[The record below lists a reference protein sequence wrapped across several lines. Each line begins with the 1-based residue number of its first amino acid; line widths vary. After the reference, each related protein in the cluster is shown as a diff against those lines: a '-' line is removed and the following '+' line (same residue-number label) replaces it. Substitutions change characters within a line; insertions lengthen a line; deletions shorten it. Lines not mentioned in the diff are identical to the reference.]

1 MQIFK
6 TAGVLAAALVLAGCV
21 SAPPLVQ
28 PSPLQALDM
37 PAQWQGAAG
46 AAGSDSA
53 GGQGDPVNQGW
64 WRSFGSA
71 ELDALVADAQQ
82 QSLDVAA
89 AMARVQQAQASARY
103 AGADL
108 LPTVNASA
116 QAGHQGRLGGHADTT
131 GRNLSVGLAASYELD
146 LWGRLQS
153 QRDAAG
159 ASLRAS
165 SFDHDTVRLSVTA
178 AVADAWLLNVGL
190 RERGDIAQRNLQTAE
205 RLLVLVQSKASLG
218 AATALE
224 LAQQRGLVAA
234 QRRALAALAQQQADA
249 QRSLALLLG
258 RVQDPAIA
266 QSSVLALQVP
276 RIDQGEPIALVTRR
290 PDIARAEARLQA
302 ADGDLEAAR
311 AAMLPRLTL
320 TAELGAQGRQ
330 LHRVLDNPLYAL
342 AAGLAAPI
350 FDAGRLAANRDL
362 VMAQREE
369 LLLAYRQSI
378 VQAFSDVQ
386 TALNAVAGVQQQA
399 RAQEEE
405 LRQARRALAL
415 AEARYRAGAETQ
427 LLLLDTQRSLYQA
440 QDLAVQLQQER
451 LRASVALYKALG
463 GGWAQVPGPQA
474 QGE

>member
-1 MQIFK
+1 MQIFPI
-6 TAGVLAAALVLAGCV
+6 ASALAAALVLAGCV
-21 SAPPLVQ
+21 SAPTQVQ
-28 PSPLQALDM
+28 QSQLQALDV
-37 PAQWQGAAG
+37 PAQWQRSDAA
-46 AAGSDSA
+46 
-53 GGQGDPVNQGW
+53 QGDAVSQGW

-82 QSLDVAA
+82 RSLDVAA
-89 AMARVQQAQASARY
+89 AMARLQQAQASASY
-103 AGADL
+103 AGAEL

-116 QAGHQGRLGGHADTT
+116 LAGHQGRLGGHAETT

-159 ASLRAS
+159 AALRAS

-190 RERGDIAQRNLQTAE
+190 RERGEIAQRNLQIAE
-205 RLLVLVQSKASLG
+205 RLLALVESKASFG
-218 AATALE
+218 AATSLE

-234 QRRALAALAQQQADA
+234 QRRALAALDQQQDDA

-258 RVQDPAIA
+258 QAQGPAVS

-276 RIDQGEPIALVTRR
+276 RIDQGQPIALVTRR

-302 ADGDLEAAR
+302 ADADLEAAR

-330 LHRVLDNPLYAL
+330 LQRVLDNPLYAL

-399 RAQEEE
+399 LAQEEE
-405 LRQARRALAL
+405 LRQARRAMAL

-427 LLLLDTQRSLYQA
+427 LVLLDTQRSLYQA

-463 GGWAQVPGPQA
+463 GGWGQV
-474 QGE
+474 QGEASKG

>member
-1 MQIFK
+1 MQIFLI
-6 TAGVLAAALVLAGCV
+6 ASALAAALVLAGCV
-21 SAPPLVQ
+21 SAPPQVQ
-28 PSPLQALDM
+28 QSQWQALDV
-37 PAQWQGAAG
+37 PAQWQRSDAA
-46 AAGSDSA
+46 
-53 GGQGDPVNQGW
+53 QGDAVSQGW

-82 QSLDVAA
+82 HSLDMAA

-103 AGADL
+103 AGAEL
-108 LPTVNASA
+108 LPKVNATA
-116 QAGHQGRLGGHADTT
+116 QAGHQGRMGGHAETT
-131 GRNLSVGLAASYELD
+131 GRSLSVGLAVSYELD

-159 ASLRAS
+159 AALRAS

-190 RERGDIAQRNLQTAE
+190 RERGEIAQRNLQTAE
-205 RLLVLVQSKASLG
+205 RLLALVEAKANFG
-218 AATALE
+218 AATSLE

-234 QRRALAALAQQQADA
+234 QRRALAALDQQQADA

-258 RVQDPAIA
+258 QAQGPAVS

-276 RIDQGEPIALVTRR
+276 RIDQGEPIELVTRR

-302 ADGDLEAAR
+302 ADADLDAAR
-311 AAMLPRLTL
+311 AAMLPRLSL

-330 LHRVLDNPLYAL
+330 LHRVLDNPLYSL

-362 VMAQREE
+362 VIAQREE

-399 RAQEEE
+399 LAQEEE
-405 LRQARRALAL
+405 LRQARKALAL

-427 LLLLDTQRSLYQA
+427 LVLLDTQRSLYQA
-440 QDLAVQLQQER
+440 QDLAVQLHQER

-463 GGWAQVPGPQA
+463 GGWGQV
-474 QGE
+474 QGEPSKG

>member
-1 MQIFK
+1 MQIFPI
-6 TAGVLAAALVLAGCV
+6 ASALAAALVLAGCV
-21 SAPPLVQ
+21 SAPTQVQ
-28 PSPLQALDM
+28 QAQLQALDV
-37 PAQWQGAAG
+37 PAQWQRSDAA
-46 AAGSDSA
+46 
-53 GGQGDPVNQGW
+53 QGDAVSQGW

-82 QSLDVAA
+82 RSLDVAA

-103 AGADL
+103 AGAEL

-116 QAGHQGRLGGHADTT
+116 LAGHQGRLGGHAETT

-159 ASLRAS
+159 AALRAS

-190 RERGDIAQRNLQTAE
+190 RERGEIAQRNLQIAE
-205 RLLVLVQSKASLG
+205 RLLALVESKASFG
-218 AATALE
+218 AATSLE

-234 QRRALAALAQQQADA
+234 QRRALAALDQQQDDA

-258 RVQDPAIA
+258 QAQGPAVS

-276 RIDQGEPIALVTRR
+276 RIDQGQPIALVTRR

-302 ADGDLEAAR
+302 ADADLEGAR

-330 LHRVLDNPLYAL
+330 LQRVLDNPLYAL
-342 AAGLAAPI
+342 AVGLAAPI

-362 VMAQREE
+362 VMAQSEE

-399 RAQEEE
+399 LAQEEE

-427 LLLLDTQRSLYQA
+427 LVLLDTQRSLYQA
-440 QDLAVQLQQER
+440 QDLAVQLHQER

-463 GGWAQVPGPQA
+463 GGWGQV
-474 QGE
+474 QGEASKG

>member
-1 MQIFK
+1 MQIFP
-6 TAGVLAAALVLAGCV
+6 TASALAAALVLAGCV
-21 SAPPLVQ
+21 SAPPQVQ
-28 PSPLQALDM
+28 QSQLQALDV
-37 PAQWQGAAG
+37 PAQWQRSDAA
-46 AAGSDSA
+46 
-53 GGQGDPVNQGW
+53 QGDAVSQGW

-82 QSLDVAA
+82 HSLDVAA

-103 AGADL
+103 AGAEL
-108 LPTVNASA
+108 LPTVNATA
-116 QAGHQGRLGGHADTT
+116 QAGHEGRLGGHAQTS

-153 QRDAAG
+153 QHDAAG
-159 ASLRAS
+159 AALRAS

-205 RLLVLVQSKASLG
+205 RLLVLVESKANFG
-218 AATALE
+218 AATSLE

-234 QRRALAALAQQQADA
+234 QRRALAALDQQQADA

-258 RVQDPAIA
+258 QVQGPAVR

-302 ADGDLEAAR
+302 ADADLDAAR
-311 AAMLPRLTL
+311 AAMLPRLSL
-320 TAELGAQGRQ
+320 TAGLDAQGRQ
-330 LHRVLDNPLYAL
+330 LHRVLDNPLYSL

-350 FDAGRLAANRDL
+350 FDAGRLAAHRDL
-362 VMAQREE
+362 VIAQREE

-399 RAQEEE
+399 LAQEEE
-405 LRQARRALAL
+405 LRQARKALAL

-427 LLLLDTQRSLYQA
+427 LVLLDTQRSLYQA
-440 QDLAVQLQQER
+440 QDLAVQLHQER

-463 GGWAQVPGPQA
+463 GGWGQV
-474 QGE
+474 QGEAPKG

>member
-1 MQIFK
+1 MQIFPI
-6 TAGVLAAALVLAGCV
+6 ASALVAALVLAGCV
-21 SAPPLVQ
+21 SAPPQVQ
-28 PSPLQALDM
+28 QSQWQALDV
-37 PAQWQGAAG
+37 PAQWQRSGAA
-46 AAGSDSA
+46 
-53 GGQGDPVNQGW
+53 QGDAVSQGW

-82 QSLDVAA
+82 HSLNVAA

-103 AGADL
+103 AGAEL
-108 LPTVNASA
+108 LPTVNATA
-116 QAGHQGRLGGHADTT
+116 QAGHQGRLGGHAETT

-159 ASLRAS
+159 AALRAS

-190 RERGDIAQRNLQTAE
+190 RERGEIAQRNLQTAE
-205 RLLVLVQSKASLG
+205 RLLVLVESKASFG
-218 AATALE
+218 AATSLE

-234 QRRALAALAQQQADA
+234 QRRALAALDQQQADA

-258 RVQDPAIA
+258 QAQGPAVR

-302 ADGDLEAAR
+302 ADADLEAAR

-320 TAELGAQGRQ
+320 SAELGAQGRQ
-330 LHRVLDNPLYAL
+330 LHRVLDNPLYSL

-350 FDAGRLAANRDL
+350 FDAGRLAANCDL
-362 VMAQREE
+362 VIAQREE

-399 RAQEEE
+399 LAQEEE
-405 LRQARRALAL
+405 LRQARKALAL

-427 LLLLDTQRSLYQA
+427 LVLLDTQRSLYQA
-440 QDLAVQLQQER
+440 QDLAVQLHQER

-463 GGWAQVPGPQA
+463 GGWGQV
-474 QGE
+474 QGEPTRG

>member
-1 MQIFK
+1 MQIFPI
-6 TAGVLAAALVLAGCV
+6 ASALAAALVLAGCV
-21 SAPPLVQ
+21 SAPTQVQ
-28 PSPLQALDM
+28 QSQLQALDV
-37 PAQWQGAAG
+37 PAQWQRSDAA
-46 AAGSDSA
+46 
-53 GGQGDPVNQGW
+53 QGDAVSQGW

-71 ELDALVADAQQ
+71 ELDALVDDAQQ
-82 QSLDVAA
+82 RSLDVAA
-89 AMARVQQAQASARY
+89 AMARLQQAQASARY
-103 AGADL
+103 AGAEL

-116 QAGHQGRLGGHADTT
+116 LAGHQGRLGGHAETT

-159 ASLRAS
+159 AALRAS

-190 RERGDIAQRNLQTAE
+190 RERGEIAQRNLQIAE
-205 RLLVLVQSKASLG
+205 RLLALVESKASFG
-218 AATALE
+218 AATSLE

-234 QRRALAALAQQQADA
+234 QRRALAALDQQQDDA

-258 RVQDPAIA
+258 QAQGPAVS

-276 RIDQGEPIALVTRR
+276 RIDQGQPIALVTRR

-302 ADGDLEAAR
+302 ADADLEAAR

-330 LHRVLDNPLYAL
+330 LQRVLDNPLYAL

-399 RAQEEE
+399 LAQEEE
-405 LRQARRALAL
+405 LRQARRAMAL

-427 LLLLDTQRSLYQA
+427 LVLLDTQRSLYQA
-440 QDLAVQLQQER
+440 QDLAVQLHQER

-463 GGWAQVPGPQA
+463 GGWGQV
-474 QGE
+474 QGEASKG

>member
-1 MQIFK
+1 MQIFPI
-6 TAGVLAAALVLAGCV
+6 ASALAAALVLAGCV
-21 SAPPLVQ
+21 SAWPQVQ
-28 PSPLQALDM
+28 GVQQAQLQALDV
-37 PAQWQGAAG
+37 PAQWQRSDAA
-46 AAGSDSA
+46 
-53 GGQGDPVNQGW
+53 QGDAVSQGW

-82 QSLDVAA
+82 HSLDVAA

-103 AGADL
+103 AGAEL
-108 LPTVNASA
+108 LPTVNATA
-116 QAGHQGRLGGHADTT
+116 QAGHQGRLGGHAETT

-159 ASLRAS
+159 AALRAS

-205 RLLVLVQSKASLG
+205 RLLALVESKANFG
-218 AATALE
+218 AATSLE

-234 QRRALAALAQQQADA
+234 QRCALAALDQQQADA

-258 RVQDPAIA
+258 QAQGPAVR

-302 ADGDLEAAR
+302 ADADLEAAR
-311 AAMLPRLTL
+311 AAMLPRLSL

-330 LHRVLDNPLYAL
+330 LHRVLDNPLYSL

-362 VMAQREE
+362 VIAQREE

-399 RAQEEE
+399 LAQEEE
-405 LRQARRALAL
+405 LRQARKALAL

-427 LLLLDTQRSLYQA
+427 LVLLDTQRSLYQA
-440 QDLAVQLQQER
+440 QDLAVQLHQER

-463 GGWAQVPGPQA
+463 GGWGQV
-474 QGE
+474 QGEPTKG

>member
-1 MQIFK
+1 MQSFK

-21 SAPPLVQ
+21 SAPTLVHQ
-28 PSPLQALDM
+28 SPLQALDV
-37 PAQWQGAAG
+37 PAQWQGAVAG
-46 AAGSDSA
+46 DGSADAVS
-53 GGQGDPVNQGW
+53 QGW

-71 ELDALVADAQQ
+71 ELDVLVADAQQ

-103 AGADL
+103 AGAEL
-108 LPTVNASA
+108 MPALNASA

-165 SFDHDTVRLSVTA
+165 SFDHDTVRLAVTA

-205 RLLVLVQSKASLG
+205 RLLALVQSKASLG

-234 QRRALAALAQQQADA
+234 QRRVLAALAQQQADA

-258 RVQDPAIA
+258 QVQAPAIA

-276 RIDQGEPIALVTRR
+276 RIDQGQPIALVTRR

-302 ADGDLEAAR
+302 ADADLEAAR

-330 LHRVLDNPLYAL
+330 LQRVLDNPLYAL

-350 FDAGRLAANRDL
+350 FDAGRLAASRDL
-362 VMAQREE
+362 VAAQRAE

-386 TALNAVAGVQQQA
+386 TALNAVSGVEQQA
-399 RAQEEE
+399 LAQEEE
-405 LRQARRALAL
+405 LRQARKALAL

-427 LLLLDTQRSLYQA
+427 LVLLDTQRSLYQA

-463 GGWAQVPGPQA
+463 GGWGQEQLQVRGDVAPLSP
-474 QGE
+474 

>member
-1 MQIFK
+1 MQIFPI
-6 TAGVLAAALVLAGCV
+6 ASALAAALVLAGCV
-21 SAPPLVQ
+21 SAPTQVQ
-28 PSPLQALDM
+28 QVQLQALDV
-37 PAQWQGAAG
+37 PAQWQRSDAA
-46 AAGSDSA
+46 
-53 GGQGDPVNQGW
+53 QGDAVSQGW

-82 QSLDVAA
+82 RSLDVAG

-103 AGADL
+103 AGAEL

-116 QAGHQGRLGGHADTT
+116 LAGHQGRLGGHAETT

-159 ASLRAS
+159 AALRAS

-190 RERGDIAQRNLQTAE
+190 RERGEIAQRNLQIAE
-205 RLLVLVQSKASLG
+205 RLLALVESKASFG
-218 AATALE
+218 AATSLE

-234 QRRALAALAQQQADA
+234 QRRALAALDQQQDDA

-258 RVQDPAIA
+258 QAQGPAVS

-276 RIDQGEPIALVTRR
+276 RIDQGQPIALVTRR

-302 ADGDLEAAR
+302 ADADLEAAR

-330 LHRVLDNPLYAL
+330 LQRVLDNPLYAL

-399 RAQEEE
+399 LAQEEE

-427 LLLLDTQRSLYQA
+427 LVLLDTQRSLYQA
-440 QDLAVQLQQER
+440 QDLAVQLHQER

-463 GGWAQVPGPQA
+463 GGWGQV
-474 QGE
+474 QGEASKG

>member
-1 MQIFK
+1 
-6 TAGVLAAALVLAGCV
+6 
-21 SAPPLVQ
+21 
-28 PSPLQALDM
+28 
-37 PAQWQGAAG
+37 
-46 AAGSDSA
+46 
-53 GGQGDPVNQGW
+53 
-64 WRSFGSA
+64 
-71 ELDALVADAQQ
+71 
-82 QSLDVAA
+82 
-89 AMARVQQAQASARY
+89 
-103 AGADL
+103 
-108 LPTVNASA
+108 LPKVNATA
-116 QAGHQGRLGGHADTT
+116 QAGHQGRLGGHAETT

-159 ASLRAS
+159 AALRAS

-190 RERGDIAQRNLQTAE
+190 RERGEIAQRNLQTAE
-205 RLLVLVQSKASLG
+205 RLLALVESKANFG
-218 AATALE
+218 AATSLE

-234 QRRALAALAQQQADA
+234 QRRALAALDQQQADA

-258 RVQDPAIA
+258 QAQGPAVS

-276 RIDQGEPIALVTRR
+276 RIDQGQPIALVTRR

-302 ADGDLEAAR
+302 ADADLEAAR

-330 LHRVLDNPLYAL
+330 LQRVLDNPLYAL

-399 RAQEEE
+399 LAQEEE

-427 LLLLDTQRSLYQA
+427 LVLLDTQRSLYQA
-440 QDLAVQLQQER
+440 QDLAVQLHQER

-463 GGWAQVPGPQA
+463 GGWGQV
-474 QGE
+474 QGEAPKG

>member
-1 MQIFK
+1 MQIFPI
-6 TAGVLAAALVLAGCV
+6 ASALAAALVLAGCV
-21 SAPPLVQ
+21 SAPTQVQ
-28 PSPLQALDM
+28 QSQLQALDV
-37 PAQWQGAAG
+37 PAQWQRSDAA
-46 AAGSDSA
+46 
-53 GGQGDPVNQGW
+53 QGDAVSQGW

-82 QSLDVAA
+82 RSLDVAA

-103 AGADL
+103 AGAEL

-116 QAGHQGRLGGHADTT
+116 LAGHQGRLGGHAETT

-159 ASLRAS
+159 AALRAS

-190 RERGDIAQRNLQTAE
+190 RERGEIAQRNLQIAE
-205 RLLVLVQSKASLG
+205 RLLALVESKASFG
-218 AATALE
+218 AATSLE

-234 QRRALAALAQQQADA
+234 QRRALAALDQQQDDA

-258 RVQDPAIA
+258 QAQGPAVS

-276 RIDQGEPIALVTRR
+276 RIDQGQPIALVTRR

-302 ADGDLEAAR
+302 ADADLEAAR

-330 LHRVLDNPLYAL
+330 LQRVLDNPLYAL
-342 AAGLAAPI
+342 AVGLAAPI

-399 RAQEEE
+399 LAQEEE

-427 LLLLDTQRSLYQA
+427 LVLLDTQRSLYQA

-463 GGWAQVPGPQA
+463 GGWGQV
-474 QGE
+474 QGEASKG

>member
-1 MQIFK
+1 MQIFPI
-6 TAGVLAAALVLAGCV
+6 ASALAAALVLAGCV
-21 SAPPLVQ
+21 SAPTQVQ
-28 PSPLQALDM
+28 QAQLQALDV
-37 PAQWQGAAG
+37 PAQWQRSDAA
-46 AAGSDSA
+46 
-53 GGQGDPVNQGW
+53 QGDAVSQGW

-71 ELDALVADAQQ
+71 ELDALVDDAQQ
-82 QSLDVAA
+82 RSLDVAA

-103 AGADL
+103 AGAEL

-116 QAGHQGRLGGHADTT
+116 LAGHQGRLGGHAETT

-159 ASLRAS
+159 AALRAS

-190 RERGDIAQRNLQTAE
+190 RERGEIAQRNLQIAE
-205 RLLVLVQSKASLG
+205 RLLALVESKASFG
-218 AATALE
+218 AATSLE

-234 QRRALAALAQQQADA
+234 QRRALAALDQQQDDA

-258 RVQDPAIA
+258 QAQGPAVS

-276 RIDQGEPIALVTRR
+276 RIDQGQPIALVTRR

-302 ADGDLEAAR
+302 ADADLEAAR

-330 LHRVLDNPLYAL
+330 LQRVLDNPLYAL

-399 RAQEEE
+399 LAQEEE

-427 LLLLDTQRSLYQA
+427 LVLLDTQRSLYQA
-440 QDLAVQLQQER
+440 QDLAVQLHQER

-463 GGWAQVPGPQA
+463 GGWGQV
-474 QGE
+474 QGEASKG

>member
-1 MQIFK
+1 MQIFPI
-6 TAGVLAAALVLAGCV
+6 ASALAAALVLAGCV
-21 SAPPLVQ
+21 SAPTQVQ
-28 PSPLQALDM
+28 QAQLQALDV
-37 PAQWQGAAG
+37 PAQWQRSDAA
-46 AAGSDSA
+46 
-53 GGQGDPVNQGW
+53 QGDAVSQGW

-82 QSLDVAA
+82 RSLDVAA

-103 AGADL
+103 AGAEL

-116 QAGHQGRLGGHADTT
+116 LAGHQGRLGGHAETT

-159 ASLRAS
+159 AALRAS

-190 RERGDIAQRNLQTAE
+190 RERGEIAQRNLQIAE
-205 RLLVLVQSKASLG
+205 RLLALVESKASFG
-218 AATALE
+218 AATSLE

-234 QRRALAALAQQQADA
+234 QRRALAALDQQQDDA

-258 RVQDPAIA
+258 QAQGPAVS

-276 RIDQGEPIALVTRR
+276 RIDQGQPIALVTRR

-302 ADGDLEAAR
+302 ADADLEAAR

-330 LHRVLDNPLYAL
+330 LQRVLDNPLYAL

-399 RAQEEE
+399 LAQEEE

-427 LLLLDTQRSLYQA
+427 LVLLDTQRSLYQA
-440 QDLAVQLQQER
+440 QDLAVQLHQER

-463 GGWAQVPGPQA
+463 GGWGQV
-474 QGE
+474 QGEASKG

>member
-1 MQIFK
+1 MQIFPI
-6 TAGVLAAALVLAGCV
+6 ASALAAALVLAGCV
-21 SAPPLVQ
+21 SAPPQVQ
-28 PSPLQALDM
+28 QSQLQALDVS
-37 PAQWQGAAG
+37 AQWQRSDAA
-46 AAGSDSA
+46 
-53 GGQGDPVNQGW
+53 QGDAVSQGW

-82 QSLDVAA
+82 HSLDVAA

-103 AGADL
+103 AGAEL
-108 LPTVNASA
+108 LPTVNATA
-116 QAGHQGRLGGHADTT
+116 QAGHQGRLGGHAEMT

-159 ASLRAS
+159 AALRAS

-190 RERGDIAQRNLQTAE
+190 RERGEIAQRNLQTAE
-205 RLLVLVQSKASLG
+205 RLLALVESKANFG
-218 AATALE
+218 AATSLE

-234 QRRALAALAQQQADA
+234 QRRALAALDQQQADV

-258 RVQDPAIA
+258 QAQGPAVS

-276 RIDQGEPIALVTRR
+276 RIDQGEPIELVTRR

-302 ADGDLEAAR
+302 ADADLEAAR
-311 AAMLPRLTL
+311 AAMLPRLIL

-330 LHRVLDNPLYAL
+330 LHRVLDNPLYSL

-362 VMAQREE
+362 VIAQREE

-399 RAQEEE
+399 LAQEEE
-405 LRQARRALAL
+405 LRQARKALAL

-427 LLLLDTQRSLYQA
+427 LVLLDTQRSLYQA
-440 QDLAVQLQQER
+440 QDLAVQLHQER

-463 GGWAQVPGPQA
+463 GGWGQVQSEPSKG
-474 QGE
+474 

>member
-1 MQIFK
+1 MQIFPI
-6 TAGVLAAALVLAGCV
+6 ASALAAALVLAGCV
-21 SAPPLVQ
+21 SAPTQVQ
-28 PSPLQALDM
+28 QSQLQALDV
-37 PAQWQGAAG
+37 PAQWQRSDAA
-46 AAGSDSA
+46 
-53 GGQGDPVNQGW
+53 QGDAVSQGW

-82 QSLDVAA
+82 RSLDVAA

-103 AGADL
+103 AGAEL

-116 QAGHQGRLGGHADTT
+116 LAGHQGRLGGHAETT

-159 ASLRAS
+159 AALRAS

-190 RERGDIAQRNLQTAE
+190 RERGEIAQRNLQIAE
-205 RLLVLVQSKASLG
+205 RLLALVESKASFG
-218 AATALE
+218 AATSLE

-234 QRRALAALAQQQADA
+234 QRRALAALDQQQDDA

-258 RVQDPAIA
+258 QAQGPAVS

-276 RIDQGEPIALVTRR
+276 RIDQGQPIALVTRR

-302 ADGDLEAAR
+302 ADADLEAAR

-330 LHRVLDNPLYAL
+330 LQRVLDNPLYAL

-399 RAQEEE
+399 LAQEEE
-405 LRQARRALAL
+405 LRQARRAMAL

-427 LLLLDTQRSLYQA
+427 LVLLDTQRSLYQA

-463 GGWAQVPGPQA
+463 GGWGQV
-474 QGE
+474 QGEASKG

>member
-1 MQIFK
+1 MQIFPI
-6 TAGVLAAALVLAGCV
+6 ASALAAALVLAGCV
-21 SAPPLVQ
+21 SAPTQVQ
-28 PSPLQALDM
+28 QSQLQALDV
-37 PAQWQGAAG
+37 PAQWQRSDAA
-46 AAGSDSA
+46 
-53 GGQGDPVNQGW
+53 QGDAVSQGW

-82 QSLDVAA
+82 RSLDVAA
-89 AMARVQQAQASARY
+89 AMARLQQAQASARY
-103 AGADL
+103 AGAEL

-116 QAGHQGRLGGHADTT
+116 LAGHQGRLGGHAETT

-159 ASLRAS
+159 AALRAS

-190 RERGDIAQRNLQTAE
+190 RERGEIAQRNLQIAE
-205 RLLVLVQSKASLG
+205 RLLALVESKASFG
-218 AATALE
+218 AATSLE

-234 QRRALAALAQQQADA
+234 QRRALAALDQQQDDA

-258 RVQDPAIA
+258 QAQGPAVS

-276 RIDQGEPIALVTRR
+276 RIDQGQPIALVTRR

-302 ADGDLEAAR
+302 ADADLEAAR

-330 LHRVLDNPLYAL
+330 LQRVLDNPLYAL
-342 AAGLAAPI
+342 AVGLAAPI

-399 RAQEEE
+399 LAQEEE

-427 LLLLDTQRSLYQA
+427 LVLLDTQRSLYQA
-440 QDLAVQLQQER
+440 QDLAVQLHQER

-463 GGWAQVPGPQA
+463 GGWGQV
-474 QGE
+474 QGEASKG

>member
-1 MQIFK
+1 MQIFPI
-6 TAGVLAAALVLAGCV
+6 ASALAAALVLAGCV
-21 SAPPLVQ
+21 SAPTQVQ
-28 PSPLQALDM
+28 QVQLQALDV
-37 PAQWQGAAG
+37 PAQWQRSDAA
-46 AAGSDSA
+46 
-53 GGQGDPVNQGW
+53 QGDAVSQGW

-82 QSLDVAA
+82 RSLDVAA

-103 AGADL
+103 AGAEL

-116 QAGHQGRLGGHADTT
+116 LAGHQGRLGGHAETT

-159 ASLRAS
+159 AALRAS

-190 RERGDIAQRNLQTAE
+190 RERGEIAQRNLQIAE
-205 RLLVLVQSKASLG
+205 RLLALVESKASFG
-218 AATALE
+218 AATSLE

-234 QRRALAALAQQQADA
+234 QRRALAALDQQQDDA

-258 RVQDPAIA
+258 QAQGPAVS

-276 RIDQGEPIALVTRR
+276 RIDQGQPIALVTRR

-302 ADGDLEAAR
+302 ADADLEAAR

-330 LHRVLDNPLYAL
+330 LQRVLDNPLYAL
-342 AAGLAAPI
+342 AVGLAAPI

-399 RAQEEE
+399 LAQEEE

-427 LLLLDTQRSLYQA
+427 LVLLDTQRSLYQA
-440 QDLAVQLQQER
+440 QDLAVQLHQER

-463 GGWAQVPGPQA
+463 GGWGQV
-474 QGE
+474 QGEASKG

>member
-1 MQIFK
+1 MQIFPI
-6 TAGVLAAALVLAGCV
+6 ASALAAALVLAGCV
-21 SAPPLVQ
+21 SAPTQVQ
-28 PSPLQALDM
+28 QSQLQALDV
-37 PAQWQGAAG
+37 PAQWQRSDAA
-46 AAGSDSA
+46 
-53 GGQGDPVNQGW
+53 QGDAVSQGW

-82 QSLDVAA
+82 RSLDVAA

-103 AGADL
+103 AGAEL

-116 QAGHQGRLGGHADTT
+116 LAGHQGRLGGHAETT

-159 ASLRAS
+159 AALRAS

-190 RERGDIAQRNLQTAE
+190 RERGEIAQRNLQIAE
-205 RLLVLVQSKASLG
+205 RLLALVESKASFG
-218 AATALE
+218 AATSLE

-234 QRRALAALAQQQADA
+234 QRRALAALDQQQDDA

-258 RVQDPAIA
+258 QAQGPAVS

-276 RIDQGEPIALVTRR
+276 RIDQGQPIALVTRR

-302 ADGDLEAAR
+302 ADADLEAAR

-330 LHRVLDNPLYAL
+330 LQRVLDNPLYAL
-342 AAGLAAPI
+342 AVGLAAPI

-399 RAQEEE
+399 LAQEEE

-427 LLLLDTQRSLYQA
+427 LVLLDTQRSLYQA
-440 QDLAVQLQQER
+440 QDLAVQLHQER

-463 GGWAQVPGPQA
+463 GGWGQV
-474 QGE
+474 QGEASKG

>member
-1 MQIFK
+1 MQIFP
-6 TAGVLAAALVLAGCV
+6 TASALAAALVLAGCV
-21 SAPPLVQ
+21 SAPTQVQ
-28 PSPLQALDM
+28 QAQLQALDV
-37 PAQWQGAAG
+37 PAQWQRSDAA
-46 AAGSDSA
+46 
-53 GGQGDPVNQGW
+53 QGDAVSQGW

-82 QSLDVAA
+82 RSLDVAA

-103 AGADL
+103 AGAEL

-116 QAGHQGRLGGHADTT
+116 LAGHQGRLGGHAETT

-159 ASLRAS
+159 AALRAS

-190 RERGDIAQRNLQTAE
+190 RERGEIAQRNLQIAE
-205 RLLVLVQSKASLG
+205 RLLALVESKASFG
-218 AATALE
+218 AATSLE

-234 QRRALAALAQQQADA
+234 QRRALAALDQQQDDA

-258 RVQDPAIA
+258 QAQGPAVS

-276 RIDQGEPIALVTRR
+276 RIDQGQPIALVTRR

-302 ADGDLEAAR
+302 ADADLEAAR

-330 LHRVLDNPLYAL
+330 LQRVLDNPLYAL

-399 RAQEEE
+399 LAQEEE

-427 LLLLDTQRSLYQA
+427 LVLLDTQRSLYQA
-440 QDLAVQLQQER
+440 QDLAVQLHQER

-463 GGWAQVPGPQA
+463 GGWGQV
-474 QGE
+474 QGEASKG

>member
-1 MQIFK
+1 MQIFPI
-6 TAGVLAAALVLAGCV
+6 ASALAAALVLAGCV
-21 SAPPLVQ
+21 SAPPQVQ
-28 PSPLQALDM
+28 QSQWQALDV
-37 PAQWQGAAG
+37 PAQWQRSDGAT
-46 AAGSDSA
+46 
-53 GGQGDPVNQGW
+53 GQRDAVSQGW

-82 QSLDVAA
+82 HSLDVAA

-103 AGADL
+103 AGAEL
-108 LPTVNASA
+108 LPTVNATA
-116 QAGHQGRLGGHADTT
+116 QAGHQGRLGGHA
-131 GRNLSVGLAASYELD
+131 VGLAASYELD

-159 ASLRAS
+159 AALRAS

-190 RERGDIAQRNLQTAE
+190 RERGEIAQRNLQTAE
-205 RLLVLVQSKASLG
+205 RLLALVESKANFG
-218 AATALE
+218 AATSLE

-234 QRRALAALAQQQADA
+234 QRRALAALDQQQADA

-258 RVQDPAIA
+258 QAQGPAVS

-276 RIDQGEPIALVTRR
+276 RIDQGEPIELVTRR

-302 ADGDLEAAR
+302 ADADLEAAR
-311 AAMLPRLTL
+311 AAMLPRLSL

-330 LHRVLDNPLYAL
+330 LHRVLDNPLYSL

-362 VMAQREE
+362 VIAQREE

-386 TALNAVAGVQQQA
+386 TALNAVAGMQQQA
-399 RAQEEE
+399 LAQEEE
-405 LRQARRALAL
+405 LRQARKALAL

-427 LLLLDTQRSLYQA
+427 LVLLDTQRSLYQA
-440 QDLAVQLQQER
+440 QDLAVQLHQER

-463 GGWAQVPGPQA
+463 GGWGQV
-474 QGE
+474 QGEPTKG

>member
-1 MQIFK
+1 MQIFPI
-6 TAGVLAAALVLAGCV
+6 ASALAAALVLAGCV
-21 SAPPLVQ
+21 SAPTQVQ
-28 PSPLQALDM
+28 QAQLQALDV
-37 PAQWQGAAG
+37 PAQWQRSDAA
-46 AAGSDSA
+46 
-53 GGQGDPVNQGW
+53 QGDAVSQGW

-71 ELDALVADAQQ
+71 ELDALVDDAQQ
-82 QSLDVAA
+82 RSLDVAA

-103 AGADL
+103 AGAEL

-116 QAGHQGRLGGHADTT
+116 LAGHQGRLGGHAETT

-159 ASLRAS
+159 AALRAS

-190 RERGDIAQRNLQTAE
+190 RERGEIAQRNLQIAE
-205 RLLVLVQSKASLG
+205 RLLALVESKASFG
-218 AATALE
+218 AATSLE

-234 QRRALAALAQQQADA
+234 QRRALAALDQQQDDA

-258 RVQDPAIA
+258 QAQGPAVS

-276 RIDQGEPIALVTRR
+276 RIDQGQPIALVTRR

-302 ADGDLEAAR
+302 ADADLEAAR

-330 LHRVLDNPLYAL
+330 LQRVLDNPLYAL

-399 RAQEEE
+399 LAQEEE
-405 LRQARRALAL
+405 LRQARRAMAL

-427 LLLLDTQRSLYQA
+427 LVLLDTQRSLYQA

-463 GGWAQVPGPQA
+463 GGWGQV
-474 QGE
+474 QGEASKG

>member
-1 MQIFK
+1 MQIFPI
-6 TAGVLAAALVLAGCV
+6 ASALAAALVLAGCV
-21 SAPPLVQ
+21 SAPTQVQ
-28 PSPLQALDM
+28 QAQLQALDV
-37 PAQWQGAAG
+37 PAQWQRSDAA
-46 AAGSDSA
+46 
-53 GGQGDPVNQGW
+53 QGDAVSQGW

-71 ELDALVADAQQ
+71 ELDALVDDAQQ
-82 QSLDVAA
+82 RSLDVAA

-103 AGADL
+103 AGAEL

-116 QAGHQGRLGGHADTT
+116 LAGHQGRLGGHAETT

-159 ASLRAS
+159 AALRAS

-190 RERGDIAQRNLQTAE
+190 RERGEIAQRNLQIAE
-205 RLLVLVQSKASLG
+205 RLLALVESKASFG
-218 AATALE
+218 AATSLE

-234 QRRALAALAQQQADA
+234 QRRALAALDQQQDDA
-249 QRSLALLLG
+249 QRS
-258 RVQDPAIA
+258 
-266 QSSVLALQVP
+266 LALQVP
-276 RIDQGEPIALVTRR
+276 RIDQGQPIALVTRR

-302 ADGDLEAAR
+302 ADADLEAAR

-330 LHRVLDNPLYAL
+330 LQRVLDNPLYAL

-399 RAQEEE
+399 LAQEEE
-405 LRQARRALAL
+405 LRQARRAMAL

-427 LLLLDTQRSLYQA
+427 LVLLDTQRSLYQA

-463 GGWAQVPGPQA
+463 GGWGQV
-474 QGE
+474 QGEASKG

>member
-1 MQIFK
+1 MQIFPI
-6 TAGVLAAALVLAGCV
+6 ASALAAALVLAGCV
-21 SAPPLVQ
+21 SAPPQVQ
-28 PSPLQALDM
+28 QSQLQALDV
-37 PAQWQGAAG
+37 PAQWQRSHGAT
-46 AAGSDSA
+46 
-53 GGQGDPVNQGW
+53 GQRDAVSQGW

-82 QSLDVAA
+82 HSLDVAA

-103 AGADL
+103 AGAEL
-108 LPTVNASA
+108 LPTVNATA
-116 QAGHQGRLGGHADTT
+116 QAGHQGRLGGHAETT

-159 ASLRAS
+159 AALRAS

-190 RERGDIAQRNLQTAE
+190 RERGEIAQRNLQTAE
-205 RLLVLVQSKASLG
+205 RLLALVESKANFG
-218 AATALE
+218 AATSLE

-234 QRRALAALAQQQADA
+234 QRRALAALDQQQADA

-258 RVQDPAIA
+258 QVQGPAVS

-276 RIDQGEPIALVTRR
+276 RIDQGEPIELVTRR

-302 ADGDLEAAR
+302 ADADLDAAR
-311 AAMLPRLTL
+311 AAMLPRLSL

-330 LHRVLDNPLYAL
+330 LHRVLDNPLYSL

-362 VMAQREE
+362 VIAQREE

-386 TALNAVAGVQQQA
+386 TALNTVAGVQQQA
-399 RAQEEE
+399 LAQEEE
-405 LRQARRALAL
+405 LRQARKALAL

-427 LLLLDTQRSLYQA
+427 LVLLDTQRSLYQA
-440 QDLAVQLQQER
+440 QDLAVQLHQER

-463 GGWAQVPGPQA
+463 GGWGQV
-474 QGE
+474 QGEPSKG